1 MPLKSITPRL
11 NTLGS
16 TLRKAPKAIDP
27 FYLTAEWKALAK
39 YIKQL
44 RGYVCEMCGKDFSK
58 LQHKLIADHIVERKD
73 GGSDLDPGN
82 IQCLCTWCHNRK
94 TAQARRMRCQG
105 IDL

>member
-16 TLRKAPKAIDP
+16 RLRKAPKAVDP

-58 LQHKLIADHIVERKD
+58 RQHKLIADHIVERKD
-73 GGSDLDPGN
+73 GGADLDPGN

-94 TAQARRMRCQG
+94 TAQARRMRFQI